1 MYIPSLVFVV
11 YIRCNLSIRC
21 VWCALVYNVNEVP
34 DVCDAANDVDN
45 TVIDWYWAK
54 AVSAGYGVYGVN
66 AVCDVYVVY
75 GVNGVYQDIMILCM
89 RIIQLIMLTIMYDVQ
104 DVHGVCDEHVH
115 DVCGEKDGE

>member
-1 MYIPSLVFVV
+1 M
-11 YIRCNLSIRC
+11 
-21 VWCALVYNVNEVP
+21 
-34 DVCDAANDVDN
+34 
-45 TVIDWYWAK
+45 
-54 AVSAGYGVYGVN
+54 YGVN